1 MRQKWK
7 TKESQAFWSRLEQ
20 LAKQQHFVRHS
31 EKTKEWI
38 KMGEDDSID
47 YDVFFSRCPRLSFL
61 QPSDSYGL
69 ITAFTLGAAAASAN
83 TVHSQSG
90 RFNGIWVKPA
100 SQFSSMAS
108 KFFPPA
114 STHRWMHT
122 FWNPLS
128 NFSHFALKIA
138 VLLYCAHLF
147 CVTKCAF
154 TDSKFKVILPSFR
167 SNCFK
172 ITPTNMLLVFKY
184 FLCAVICT
192 ADAFGDPASAL
203 QWPWWFPCAFIVNFK
218 KLSRCYGCFHC
229 ATPLTPALS

>member
-1 MRQKWK
+1 M
-7 TKESQAFWSRLEQ
+7 
-20 LAKQQHFVRHS
+20 
-31 EKTKEWI
+31 
-38 KMGEDDSID
+38 M
-47 YDVFFSRCPRLSFL
+47 FFSRCPRLSFL

-128 NFSHFALKIA
+128 SFSHFALKIA